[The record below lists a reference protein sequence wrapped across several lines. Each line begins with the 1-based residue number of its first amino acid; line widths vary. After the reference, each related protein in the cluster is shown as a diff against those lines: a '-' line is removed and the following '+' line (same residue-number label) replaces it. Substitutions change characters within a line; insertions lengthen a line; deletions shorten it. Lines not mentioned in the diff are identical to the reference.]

1 MKPLFRDL
9 KLRQTGDML
18 AAWQNAALPSR
29 PGNGWIR
36 AIREALGMPARVL
49 ARRLGMTD
57 AGVRGLE
64 RAEAEDT
71 ITLGTLRKVAA
82 ALDCEVKYALV
93 PKVLLEDVLTQRAE
107 QVARERV
114 RPVAHSMKLESQGV
128 ETELTERQIEQLAK
142 DLLDGSWRELWR

>member
-1 MKPLFRDL
+1 MKNPFRDL
-9 KLRQTGDML
+9 KLRQTEDML

-49 ARRLGMTD
+49 AQRLDMTD
-57 AGVRGLE
+57 AGVRSLE

-93 PKVLLEDVLTQRAE
+93 PKALLEDVLTQRAE